1 MTFKVVTEKKA
12 RKIIQQQSKV
22 VFIHTKTTCPVC
34 DKFLREVLEPIFKK
48 EKYRDINIYEIKEP
62 LLFPVGSHPVT
73 YFFRDGYCSQ
83 HPAGAAPPEVVE
95 NLLDTIFLGKLRPLV
110 DIDTDKKLTLSK
122 EL

>member
-34 DKFLREVLEPIFKK
+34 DKFLPEVLEPIFKK
-48 EKYRDINIYEIKEP
+48 EKFRDINIYEIKEP

>member
-34 DKFLREVLEPIFKK
+34 DKFLPEVLEPIFKK

>member
-12 RKIIQQQSKV
+12 RKILRTESKV
-22 VFIHTKTTCPVC
+22 VFVHTKTTCPVC
-34 DKFLREVLEPIFKK
+34 DQFLPNVLEPIFQK
-48 EKYRDINIYEIKEP
+48 EKYKDINIYEIKES

-95 NLLDTIFLGKLRPLV
+95 NLLDTIFLGKARPLA
-110 DIDTDKKLTLSK
+110 DIDTNKPLTLTK
-122 EL
+122 TI

>member
-12 RKIIQQQSKV
+12 RKILRTESKV
-22 VFIHTKTTCPVC
+22 VFVHTKTTCPVC
-34 DKFLREVLEPIFKK
+34 DQFLPNVLDPIFQK
-48 EKYRDINIYEIKEP
+48 EKYKDINIYEIKEP

-95 NLLDTIFLGKLRPLV
+95 NLLDTIFLGKLRPLA
-110 DIDTDKKLTLSK
+110 DIDTNKPLTLTK
-122 EL
+122 TI

>member
-34 DKFLREVLEPIFKK
+34 DKFLPEVLEPIFKK

-110 DIDTDKKLTLSK
+110 DIVTVKKLTLSK